1 MGNTGQRN
9 PAPVTAQI
17 TTRDPLT
24 IRYISRPAE
33 RSRVVLRAWRTR
45 LAIVSGHDIDP
56 ATRLPTGWLARA
68 ATASPETAL
77 PDDMSNGTPHPVT
90 FRPWDGTV
98 EQPVDR
104 AIQDT
109 RTAVYPSH
117 GLDPFGPASAP
128 ATDPRHAFY

>member
-1 MGNTGQRN
+1 
-9 PAPVTAQI
+9 
-17 TTRDPLT
+17 
-24 IRYISRPAE
+24 
-33 RSRVVLRAWRTR
+33 
-45 LAIVSGHDIDP
+45 
-56 ATRLPTGWLARA
+56 
-68 ATASPETAL
+68 
-77 PDDMSNGTPHPVT
+77 MSDGTPHPVT